1 VTVAARDSY
10 VPDQKGE
17 IYYFSKHLAH
27 RLQAARAWRASKADQ
42 QWANGV
48 RILAYH
54 RVCDAGR
61 DELAVAPAVFR
72 RQMEAV
78 MDARVMPVPLDEA
91 LAALDGDSP
100 GRRLCVT
107 FDDAYHDNLE
117 HAVPVLRELGIP
129 ATIFAPTAIVD
140 GRAPMYW
147 YRDRDQPP
155 ALSWDE
161 LEELDRDPLFC
172 IGAHTRTHPALP
184 SLSDDAA
191 WDEIAGSKRDV
202 EERVGRPVTS
212 FAYPAGLYGERE
224 LRMVREAGYRTAL
237 TTEPGLNR
245 SGQPRELLYRM
256 FIDRRDTLR
265 MFEAKI
271 AGLLDRP
278 WGYDDLRRLFP
289 FARRVST
296 AIR

>member
-1 VTVAARDSY
+1 VTGAAANSQ

-27 RLQAARAWRASKADQ
+27 RLQAARAWRASNGDEM
-42 QWANGV
+42 WATGV

-54 RVCDAGR
+54 RVCADR

-78 MDARVMPVPLDEA
+78 MDARVKPVTLEDA
-91 LAALDGDSP
+91 LAALDARSP
-100 GRRLCVT
+100 GRHLCVT

-147 YRDRDQPP
+147 YSEREQPP

-161 LEELDRDPLFC
+161 LRELDRDPLFS

-184 SLSDDAA
+184 RLADDAA
-191 WDEIAGSKRDV
+191 WDEIAGSKQDV
-202 EERVGRPVTS
+202 ERHVSRPVMT
-212 FAYPAGLYGERE
+212 FAYPAGLYGARE
-224 LRMVREAGYRTAL
+224 LRMVRDAGYRLAV

-245 SGQPRELLYRM
+245 PGRPCEALYRM
-256 FIDRRDTLR
+256 CIDRRDTMP
-265 MFEAKI
+265 MFEAKLV
-271 AGLLDRP
+271 GLLDKP
-278 WGYDDLRRLFP
+278 WGFDDLGRLWPRRRTHKTL
-289 FARRVST
+289 
-296 AIR
+296 

>member
-1 VTVAARDSY
+1 
-10 VPDQKGE
+10 
-17 IYYFSKHLAH
+17 L
-27 RLQAARAWRASKADQ
+27 
-42 QWANGV
+42 
-48 RILAYH
+48 
-54 RVCDAGR
+54 
-61 DELAVAPAVFR
+61 
-72 RQMEAV
+72 
-78 MDARVMPVPLDEA
+78 
-91 LAALDGDSP
+91 P
-100 GRRLCVT
+100 GRHLCVT

-147 YRDRDQPP
+147 YSERDQPP

-161 LEELDRDPLFC
+161 LQELHRDPLFS

-191 WDEIAGSKRDV
+191 WEEIAGSKHDV
-202 EERVGRPVTS
+202 EEHLGRPVSS

-224 LRMVREAGYRTAL
+224 LRMVRDAGYRAAL
-237 TTEPGLNR
+237 TVEPGLNG

-278 WGYDDLRRLFP
+278 WGYDDLRKLFP

-296 AIR
+296 AAR